1 MSHER
6 EILSL
11 EPVGA
16 DPQVGLWLAS
26 LDDCRQRTLDALAEV
41 YEDMLDVEPDGSDSI
56 GSLLYHVALV
66 EADWLFADI
75 LGPDVPPPD
84 RLSELLPVPDRD
96 DAGRL
101 TCAAGEDL
109 TTHLQR
115 LEEIRAFVHLHVAAM
130 QVDEFRR
137 LRARDSWDVSPAWVI
152 HHLLQH
158 EAEHRSQIAGTRD
171 SVARANT

>member
-1 MSHER
+1 MRDER

-16 DPQVGLWLAS
+16 DPQVGLWLAA
-26 LDDCRQRTLDALAEV
+26 LDDCRQRTVDALAEV
-41 YEDMLDVEPDGSDSI
+41 HEDMLDVEPDGTDSI
-56 GSLLYHVALV
+56 GSLLYHIALV

-75 LGPDVPPPD
+75 LGPDVPPPN

-101 TCAAGEDL
+101 TRVGGEDL
-109 TTHLQR
+109 TTHLRR
-115 LEEIRAFVHLHVAAM
+115 LEEIRAFVRLHLDAM

-137 LRARDSWDVSPAWVI
+137 LRTRDSWDVSPAWVI

-158 EAEHRSQIAGTRD
+158 EAEHRSQIAWTRD
-171 SVARANT
+171 AVAAAGV